1 VPFDEPHADNP
12 PDGAV
17 LDYYLKDT
25 QSTPVQLEIFDSAGA
40 VVRRYASDDVLPKTK
55 AEDLQFPMYWV
66 HAAEPISA
74 KAGVHRFIWD
84 LHYAF
89 PADMHTSF
97 YGPKAPLAVPG
108 KYTVKLTVNGQS
120 HSQSLV
126 LKMDPRVKTSEV
138 DLEKMFRAESRVA
151 KNLADLSTAMKHA
164 QELQANLAARK
175 KEIRSGGEV
184 TEALAALDRKTA
196 ELLGAQ
202 GEPEFGVF
210 GWTVPA
216 TGNVTLREASHAA
229 TGLLSIVQSSDSA
242 PTADAAVVIEKW
254 DGATKNVL
262 ERWGAFW
269 QHDRTPVNS
278 LLQKANLKPL

>member
-1 VPFDEPHADNP
+1 
-12 PDGAV
+12 
-17 LDYYLKDT
+17 
-25 QSTPVQLEIFDSAGA
+25 
-40 VVRRYASDDVLPKTK
+40 
-55 AEDLQFPMYWV
+55 
-66 HAAEPISA
+66 
-74 KAGVHRFIWD
+74 
-84 LHYAF
+84 
-89 PADMHTSF
+89 
-97 YGPKAPLAVPG
+97 LAVPG